1 MSGLAVALLAL
12 GCLAVVALALEVAVL
27 RRRLELVAQADHELR
42 GPAGAIG
49 LAAATMG
56 REPGGARHA
65 AVLEAQLDRM
75 RAGLADLTAA
85 RRGARAAPRER
96 PLDLDSAL
104 REAALGWTPVAHA
117 GGRGLKVRWDG
128 KPATVTADR
137 GRLAQALGNL
147 VSNAIEHGSGPV
159 ELRGR
164 SEAGRAILEVADAG
178 PGARVTPGSRRK
190 PAPDRGRGLGI
201 AARAVEEAG
210 GQVRLE
216 HRRGETRAVV
226 ELPLREP

>member
-1 MSGLAVALLAL
+1 MSGLVAGLL
-12 GCLAVVALALEVAVL
+12 GVGWLAVVALALEVAVL

-49 LAAATMG
+49 LAAVAMG

-65 AVLEAQLDRM
+65 AVLEAQLDRI

-85 RRGARAAPRER
+85 RRGSRAAPQEL
-96 PLDLDSAL
+96 PLDLNRTA
-104 REAALGWTPVAHA
+104 RAVARGWRPVAHA
-117 GGRGLKVRWDG
+117 NGRGLRVRWDG
-128 KPATVTADR
+128 KPAMVTADR

-159 ELRGR
+159 EVRGR
-164 SEAGRAILEVADAG
+164 SEAGRAVLEVTDAG
-178 PGARVTPGSRRK
+178 PRARSRPSTRRR
-190 PAPDRGRGLGI
+190 ARHERGRGLGI

-210 GQVRLE
+210 GQVSLE
-216 HRRGETRAVV
+216 HRHGETRAVV
-226 ELPLREP
+226 ELPLHEP